1 MPTRIISI
9 CSWKGGVGKT
19 TTAQH
24 LAHALVRRGKAVL
37 LVDLDPMHGL
47 STSCGVRRPER
58 SMTDVF
64 DGRLNLADVIAQT
77 GDGLRLAPADTS
89 LAGVERALQNEV
101 AREQFMKRFLEGV
114 SDDFVVIDTPPALGI
129 LTMNAFM
136 ASRGL
141 IVATDSKFLSLEG
154 LVLVFESIQK
164 VQTRLNPDLEILGVL
179 PTMFTRTVHAREC
192 LEETRTFLQKN
203 LGRAAVFN
211 PIPYTIRFAEAS
223 TAGRTVFDYAP
234 DFEGAKAYDNL
245 AEEVIRWATDGSLC
259 VGAST
264 SSTGEPPSIDSPAVA

>member
-1 MPTRIISI
+1 MSTRTISV

-19 TTAQH
+19 TTSQH
-24 LAHALVRRGKAVL
+24 LAHALVRAGKSVL

-47 STSCGVRRPER
+47 STSCGIRRPER

-64 DGRLNLADVIAQT
+64 EARFNLADVVVQSA
-77 GDGLRLAPADTS
+77 DGLRIVPADTT

-101 AREQFMKRFLEGV
+101 AREQFLKRFLEGV
-114 SDDFVVIDTPPALGI
+114 SYDYVIIDTPPALGI

-154 LVLVFESIQK
+154 LVLVFDSIQK
-164 VQTRLNPDLEILGVL
+164 VQTRLNPDLQILGVL

-192 LEETRTFLQKN
+192 LEETRSFLQKN

-234 DFEGAKAYDNL
+234 DFEGAKAYESL

-259 VGAST
+259 VEAST
-264 SSTGEPPSIDSPAVA
+264 SSTEAPPSIDSPAVA